1 LIVYEFNFV
10 LMREIKKLSSLEVG
24 ERGIIHSFVDSDL
37 LIKLLEMGCVPGE
50 IVKVEQRAPLGDP
63 ISIHVSGYSL
73 SLRITEADQILVE
86 SI

>member
-1 LIVYEFNFV
+1 MIADEFIFV
-10 LMREIKKLSSLEVG
+10 MMKEIKKLSSLGVG
-24 ERGIIHSFVDSDL
+24 ERGIIHSFEDSDL

-50 IVKVEQRAPLGDP
+50 IIKVEQRAPLGDP

-86 SI
+86 II